1 LRGREVDL
9 ELLSRDRSGGVR
21 DSEETAGHSGRDT
34 LRARARGF
42 CGVLLLSEEVRSR
55 DLCGC
60 FSGVRVRDCE
70 VLLLCL
76 HPSCG
81 LFRLFAKEDVAT
93 GYRASGGCGLERVRL
108 ELSFRSGLSCE
119 EARSKCSLLALGE
132 SELVRALPLLE
143 ECKFS
148 PLFIGE

>member
-9 ELLSRDRSGGVR
+9 ELLSRDSSGGVR

-34 LRARARGF
+34 LRARCL
-42 CGVLLLSEEVRSR
+42 CGVLLLSEKVRSR

-108 ELSFRSGLSCE
+108 ELSFRSGLRRE

-143 ECKFS
+143 ECKFA